1 LIISLDK
8 CVRDG
13 ERDYHQRGGGIMAR
27 KDGYIDL
34 ALMRMRP
41 EKITAD

>member
-1 LIISLDK
+1 MIISLDK

-13 ERDYHQRGGGIMAR
+13 VTDYHQRGGGILAR